1 MNDDHRVLVFFLG
14 ENQYGLPLQF
24 VEHVTQ
30 IVAIT
35 PLPGAPEVIAGAINY
50 HGEVI
55 PVYDIRRRFN
65 LSSNEI
71 SLSDLLIIVK
81 TEFRKAALIAN
92 GISGLQSIPRVQ
104 YIPPQ
109 SSNKSTKEIE
119 GVTATK
125 EGIVL
130 IHNPETFF
138 SDSELK
144 TLEKSI
150 KALKN

>member
-1 MNDDHRVLVFFLG
+1 MNDKSQVLIFFLG
-14 ENQYGLPLQF
+14 ENQYGLPLEF

-30 IVAIT
+30 IVEIT
-35 PLPGAPEVIAGAINY
+35 PLPGAPDVIAGVIDY

-65 LSSNEI
+65 LSPSEI

-81 TEFRKAALIAN
+81 TDLHKASLIAN
-92 GISGLQSIPRVQ
+92 GISGLQAIPQVQ

-109 SSNKSTKEIE
+109 SINKSAKEID
-119 GVTATK
+119 GVTAT
-125 EGIVL
+125 EQGIVL
-130 IHNPETFF
+130 IHNPDTFF
-138 SDSELK
+138 SESELK

-150 KALKN
+150 KSLKD